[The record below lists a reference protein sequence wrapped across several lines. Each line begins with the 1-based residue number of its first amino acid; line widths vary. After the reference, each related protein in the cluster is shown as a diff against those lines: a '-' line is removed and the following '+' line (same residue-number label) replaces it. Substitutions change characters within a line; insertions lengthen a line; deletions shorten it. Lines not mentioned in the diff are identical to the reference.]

1 MSSERTLFFN
11 DSRNIS
17 EFDIPSGY
25 TKIGDSAFSECS
37 SLTNITIPNSVTK
50 IGYYAFS

>member
-1 MSSERTLFFN
+1 MSSERTFIFN
-11 DSRNIS
+11 DGKDIS
-17 EFDIPSGY
+17 EFVIPSGY